1 MKLPKAELPSGTAGV
16 EAYLAD
22 VPEAHRAAL
31 QALREQIRVAAPD
44 AVEVITYQMPGFKHK
59 GKYLVAY
66 ASFKAHCSMF
76 PGGVAEN
83 YRDRLPDALIRKG
96 TIQFTPDKPL
106 PADVVRDI
114 IRDRVA
120 EIDAGGR

>member
-1 MKLPKAELPSGTAGV
+1 MKLPKAGLPSGVAGV

-22 VPEAHRAAL
+22 VPDDHRAAL
-31 QALREQIRVAAPD
+31 EALREQIRAAAPD
-44 AVEVITYQMPGFKHK
+44 ATEVITYQMPGFKHR

-66 ASFKAHCSMF
+66 ASFKAHCSFF

-83 YRDRLPDALIRKG
+83 YRDRLPDAVIRKG
-96 TIQFTPDKPL
+96 TIQFTPGRPL
-106 PADVVRDI
+106 PVDVVQDI
-114 IRDRVA
+114 VRDRIA